1 MMVVNFV
8 LVVVVQQL
16 LVIVFVV
23 IVGVLAL
30 VVDNRELAY
39 CATTPPTRFANKC
52 KGKLSVCNKT
62 LPERIRF

>member
-1 MMVVNFV
+1 MVVNF
-8 LVVVVQQL
+8 LFVVVVQQL
-16 LVIVFVV
+16 VVNVFVV

-30 VVDNRELAY
+30 VMDNGELAY
-39 CATTPPTRFANKC
+39 CANPPPPTRFANKC